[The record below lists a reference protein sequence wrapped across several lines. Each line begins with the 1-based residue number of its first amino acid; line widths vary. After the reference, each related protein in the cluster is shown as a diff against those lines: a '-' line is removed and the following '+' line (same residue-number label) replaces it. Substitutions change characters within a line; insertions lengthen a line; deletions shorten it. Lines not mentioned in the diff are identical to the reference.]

1 MTKRIQYLL
10 MVQITSLFAK
20 IRKIMVNNKLV
31 IIVISFLFL
40 CIFSAVA
47 DNFQSQVLYEYDAAG
62 NRISRELVQQRSFQ
76 SPNLQRTNFNV
87 YPTVV
92 TDVVNITT
100 QDEINPSQFSYTI
113 TNISGNIVMTGNILS
128 QNTQVQVSLL
138 QGYYILNIFS
148 ETEQYS
154 FNLLKN

>member
-1 MTKRIQYLL
+1 MKQKILIILSLCLGLSFISKAQSNEQVQY
-10 MVQITSLFAK
+10 Q
-20 IRKIMVNNKLV
+20 
-31 IIVISFLFL
+31 
-40 CIFSAVA
+40 
-47 DNFQSQVLYEYDAAG
+47 YDAAG

-76 SPNLQRTNFNV
+76 NPNLQRTNFNV

-100 QDEINPSQFSYTI
+100 QDEINPNQFSYTI
-113 TNISGNIVMTGNILS
+113 TNVSGNIVMTGNILS
-128 QNTQVQVSLL
+128 QNTQIQVSLL